1 MTRDPQRDQPPP
13 EVEHFIIRHL
23 DSVAELEAL
32 LLARSSGAAWDAERL
47 ASRLYIS
54 TNTAREVLSALHRKR
69 LLDQT
74 EGIFTYAPASPS
86 LRASAEALAA
96 AYPRFLIPITRLIHG
111 KPSSSL
117 RAFSDAFLLREPED

>member
-1 MTRDPQRDQPPP
+1 MTLDPQTDQLPP
-13 EVEHFIIRHL
+13 EVEHFIIRHI

-32 LLARSSGAAWDAERL
+32 LLTRSSGAPWDAERL

-54 TNTAREVLSALHRKR
+54 TTTAREVLSALHRKH

-74 EGIFTYAPASPS
+74 EGLFTYAPASAR

-96 AYPRFLIPITRLIHG
+96 AYARFLIPITRLIHG
-111 KPSSSL
+111 KPPSSL

>member
-1 MTRDPQRDQPPP
+1 MTTDPKRDQPSP
-13 EVEHFIIRHL
+13 EVEQFVIRYL

-32 LLARSSGAAWDAERL
+32 LLTRSSGAAWDAERL

-54 TNTAREVLSALHRKR
+54 TNTAREVLTALQRKR
-69 LLDQT
+69 LLEES
-74 EGIFTYAPASPS
+74 EGQFTYAPASPI
-86 LRASAEALAA
+86 LRASGEALAT

>member
-1 MTRDPQRDQPPP
+1 MTHDPHSDQLPP
-13 EVEHFIIRHL
+13 EIGEFIIRHV

-32 LLARSSGAAWDAERL
+32 LLTRNSGGAWDAQQVG
-47 ASRLYIS
+47 SRLYIS
-54 TNTAREVLSALHRKR
+54 TNNAREVLNALHRER
-69 LLDQT
+69 FLDHA
-74 EGIFTYAPASPS
+74 EGVFTYAPASPG

-96 AYPRFLIPITRLIHG
+96 AYPRFLIPITRLIHA